1 MYRRSPGRA
10 GGEGEGAVTKQELK
24 DKADADRARADAARR
39 IAIAAWNKADAMPDD
54 IAPSP

>member
-1 MYRRSPGRA
+1 M
-10 GGEGEGAVTKQELK
+10 TKQELK

-39 IAIAAWNKADAMPDD
+39 IAIAAWDKADAMPDD